1 MLKKIIL
8 SIGSFCCL
16 AGALTAQITTNTR
29 VLNQA
34 AAGFRLAFSANYAK
48 AIDLAK
54 KRGWDLTFKTR
65 NGGVAVLVGVDDLNH
80 PKYYIT
86 NNNTI
91 AAATT
96 RASQLWPGGSSGLN
110 LNGSSSFMKNKIG
123 IWDGGGVLGTHA
135 ELTGRVTQKDVPATT
150 LSDHATHVSGTMVA
164 SGVNPSAKGM
174 AYGVQGLI
182 AYDFTND
189 LSEIASEAANLLVS
203 NHSYSIIAGW
213 NYNSSQ
219 SRWEFNGDPNATE
232 DYKFGYYSSDAQ
244 VLDSI
249 AYNAPYYLIVKSAGN
264 NRDENGP
271 AVGSPYYR
279 KNASGQFVSAGNRPA
294 GISSNDSYDIISWDC
309 GAKNIL
315 TVGAVNGIP
324 TGYSRKED
332 VVMSSFSSWGPTD
345 DGRIKPDV
353 VADGVNVLSPI
364 SSSNTAYATY
374 SGTSMSSP
382 NAAGSLFL
390 LQEYYAKL
398 KNSTT
403 TFLRSASLKGLA
415 IHTADEAGDSPGPDY
430 KFGWGLLNVQKAAD
444 VLTAAV
450 PSNNAAT
457 SAHQLYE
464 NTLTQG
470 QTFTT
475 NVIASGKG
483 PLIATICWTDVKG
496 TVEATGT
503 LNSRNKKLV
512 NDLDIR
518 VTKGSGSSL
527 VTYSPWTLDV
537 NNPSSAAIKGDNI
550 TDNVERVDI
559 DSTVPGQTYT
569 ITVTHKG
576 TLARG
581 SQAYSLLVSGV
592 GGTAYCT
599 SAPSSNTGSRIDSV
613 VFKTIAI
620 ANPAGN
626 TTYTDYTNNVA
637 DIEPGQTIPIRVR
650 VGSSDGTNAAKM
662 VKVFIDYNNNGTF
675 DSNEL
680 VASSSS
686 SLTNGSVF
694 TANVTTPSTITIGNI
709 YLMRIVVQETSNASD
724 VNACGTYTKGETE
737 DFRVRVVSPSNDVAL
752 NTIVSPT
759 GGDCASGA
767 QYMTV
772 TIRNNGSVSQSNI
785 PITASIA
792 SGGTVLSTL
801 SFTYPGPI
809 APLTSANYTF
819 QSPFVT
825 AAGTTYTIT
834 ATASLSTDQYPA
846 NNSLVSVF
854 ATSAKPT
861 ISAAAEICPGTT
873 PTAYLKVNNADAT
886 ANYFWYSTATSNS
899 AFATG
904 STVSTTTI
912 PTDKTFYVTKEAKT
926 GIGPATRTTLGTS
939 GGYNMFIGNYVKINN
954 SVPLVIESSRLY
966 IGYPGKIRF
975 TLANI
980 LSTTSTGFTYQPL
993 AATTID
999 VYPTTPSP
1007 GATTNAVSTNDTGA
1021 VYYLNLPVN
1030 STGDHIIMVECLDKN
1045 GNMDTVSNLGAT
1057 IFRNNNLT
1065 GATYPI
1071 SIPNILS
1078 ITGNSASG
1086 QEAAFY
1092 YFFYDMKINT
1102 GACMSDR
1109 ISVVAANATVPTIT
1123 QQADS
1128 LVCNITSGLQ
1138 WYLND
1143 TAINGANKGSYKPTK
1158 SGKYKVVVLD
1168 AFGCAQT
1175 SSSITYT
1182 VTATADVQAEEI
1194 KLKVSPNPNNGV
1206 FNLSFEVSTK
1216 ADLSISMLSESGQQV
1231 YNRTYSGFS
1240 GKFNKQ
1246 ISLDPVSSAFYI
1258 LKIQHDKKTYV
1269 KKVLIQR

>member
-1 MLKKIIL
+1 MLKKSIL
-8 SIGSFCCL
+8 L
-16 AGALTAQITTNTR
+16 LLMAGAAAGTLKSQTVTNTR

-34 AAGFRLAFSANYAK
+34 AAGFRLAFTQNYAK
-48 AIDLAK
+48 AMDMAK
-54 KRGWDLTFKTR
+54 KRGWDLTYKTR
-65 NGGVAVLVGVDDLNH
+65 KGAVAVLVGVDDFNQ

-86 NNNTI
+86 NNNTV

-110 LNGSSSFMKNKIG
+110 LNGSSAFMKNKIG
-123 IWDGGGVLGTHA
+123 IWDGGSVLGTHV
-135 ELTGRVTQKDVPATT
+135 EMTGRITQKDNPSSTV
-150 LSDHATHVSGTMVA
+150 DHATHVAGTMIA
-164 SGVNPSAKGM
+164 SGVNPSARGM
-174 AYGVQGLI
+174 AYGVQGMV
-182 AYDFTND
+182 AYDFTSD
-189 LSEIASEAANLLVS
+189 LSEIASEASNLVIS
-203 NHSYSIIAGW
+203 NHSYSIISGW
-213 NYNSSQ
+213 NYNESQ
-219 SRWEFNGDPNATE
+219 SRWEFNGEPSATE
-232 DYKFGYYSSDAQ
+232 DYKFGYYSSDSQ

-249 AYNAPYYLIVKSAGN
+249 AYNAPFYLIVKSSGN

-271 AVGSPYYR
+271 AVGQPYFR
-279 KNASGQFVSAGNRPA
+279 KNASGQFISAGNRPS

-345 DGRIKPDV
+345 DGRIKPEV

-364 SSSNTAYATY
+364 ATSNTSYATY
-374 SGTSMSSP
+374 SGTSMSAP

-403 TFLRSASLKGLA
+403 SFLRSATLRGLA
-415 IHTADEAGDSPGPDY
+415 IHTAEEAGDTPGPDY
-430 KFGWGLLNVQKAAD
+430 KFGFGLLNVQKAAD
-444 VLTAAV
+444 VLTAAI
-450 PSNNAAT
+450 PSNNGST
-457 SAHQLYE
+457 SAHQVYE

-483 PLIATICWTDVKG
+483 PLTATICWTDVKG
-496 TVEATGT
+496 TVETTNT
-503 LNSRNKKLV
+503 LNNRTKKLV

-527 VTYSPWTLDV
+527 VTYRPWTLDV
-537 NNPSSAAIKGDNI
+537 NNPSLAAVKGDNI

-569 ITVTHKG
+569 ITITHKG
-576 TLARG
+576 TLARS

-599 SAPSSNTGSRIDSV
+599 SAASSNTGSRIDSV
-613 VFKTIAI
+613 TFKTIAI

-637 DIEPGQTIPIRVR
+637 DIEPGQTSPIRVR
-650 VGSSDGTNAAKM
+650 VGSSDGTNVAKM

-686 SLTNGSVF
+686 ALTNGQVF
-694 TANVTTPSTITIGNI
+694 TGNITTPASLSIGNI
-709 YLMRIVVQETSNASD
+709 HLMRIVVQETSTASD
-724 VNACGTYTKGETE
+724 VNACGSYSKGETQ
-737 DFRVRVVSPSNDVAL
+737 DFRVRVVNPSNDVSLSA
-752 NTIVSPT
+752 IVSPT
-759 GGDCASGA
+759 GGDCAAGA
-767 QYMTV
+767 QYLTV
-772 TIRNNGSVSQSNI
+772 TIRNNGSVSQSSI
-785 PITASIA
+785 PVTATVG
-792 SGGTVLSTL
+792 SGGNTVANL

-809 APLTSANYTF
+809 APLTSVNYTF
-819 QSPFVT
+819 QTPFVT

-834 ATASLSTDQYPA
+834 ATTNLSADQFAA
-846 NNSLVSVF
+846 NNTLISVIGTAVKPSIA
-854 ATSAKPT
+854 ATAST
-861 ISAAAEICPGTT
+861 CPGTT
-873 PTAYLKVNNADAT
+873 PTAFLKVTNPDASS
-886 ANYFWYSTATSNS
+886 NYFWFSSATATSP
-899 AFATG
+899 FAIG
-904 STVSTTTI
+904 SSTSTTTI
-912 PTDKTFYVTKEAKT
+912 PTDKTFYVTKDAKT
-926 GIGPATRTTLGTS
+926 GIGPAGRTTLGNS
-939 GGYNMFIGNYVKINN
+939 GGYNSFNGNYVKFNN
-954 SVPLVIESSRLY
+954 SVPVVIETARLY
-966 IGYPGKIRF
+966 IGNPGQIKF
-975 TLANI
+975 TVANLI
-980 LSTTSTGFTYQPL
+980 SSNADGSFQYLPLSSTTL
-993 AATTID
+993 D

-1007 GATTNAVSTNDTGA
+1007 GPNTTGVSTNDTGA
-1021 VYYLNLPVN
+1021 IYRLDLPVS
-1030 STGDHIIMVECLDKN
+1030 STGDHIILVQCLPGTGRGD
-1045 GNMDTVSNLGAT
+1045 SAT

-1065 GATYPI
+1065 GTTYPI
-1071 SIPNILS
+1071 SIPNIMS
-1078 ITGNSASG
+1078 ITGNSATG

-1102 GACMSDR
+1102 GACVSDK
-1109 ISVVAANATVPTIT
+1109 ISVVAANATVPAIT

-1128 LVCNITSGLQ
+1128 LVCNVTTGLQ

-1143 TAINGANKGSYKPTK
+1143 TAINGATKFSYKPTR
-1158 SGKYKVVVLD
+1158 SGRYKVVTLD
-1168 AFGCAQT
+1168 GFGCIQ
-1175 SSSITYT
+1175 SSNTITYT

-1206 FNLSFEVSTK
+1206 FNLSFEVITK
-1216 ADLSISMLSESGQQV
+1216 ADLNISMLSSSGQQI

-1246 ISLDPVSSAFYI
+1246 IALNNVSSAYYI